1 MNKTLVD
8 FYTKGGKDS
17 QGRRFSE
24 IMSWSNYH
32 LEMVHDYIQ
41 WVFPTKTRS
50 QFNPDAPV
58 LDEDTIAELM
68 ASPVFHKN
76 FSRAIERIN
85 SFWFVGNTGSNGKA
99 EWMEEGD
106 HNLLRMSRF
115 MESCSLL
122 GHGDSALE
130 LFERLEY
137 ISKQTHGNFIS
148 KENLKYWRKSCGQ
161 ETETM

>member
-1 MNKTLVD
+1 MNQQIVD

-17 QGRRFSE
+17 QGRRLSE
-24 IMSWSNYH
+24 ILCWGNYH

-58 LDEDTIAELM
+58 LDKETIEALV
-68 ASPVFHKN
+68 ASAIFHTN
-76 FSRAIERIN
+76 FERAIQRIN
-85 SFWFVGNTGSNGKA
+85 SFWFNGNT
-99 EWMEEGD
+99 EWMTAGD

-122 GHGDSALE
+122 GHQDSALD

-137 ISKQTHGNFIS
+137 ISTQKHGEFIS
-148 KENLKYWRKSCGQ
+148 QENLKYWKKSCGQ
-161 ETETM
+161 ETAKT